1 MKYSL
6 IIYQTPKAFAIAN
19 DPAHAADYTAGWMA
33 YAAAL
38 AEAGAMAGGV
48 GLQNP
53 DTATTIRFGSD
64 GPLVQDGPFADTK
77 EQLGGIFNIEVP
89 NLDAAMKWA
98 ARAPLKFGGS
108 VEVRPV
114 RHMSAR

>member
-1 MKYSL
+1 MQFSL
-6 IIYQTPKAFAIAN
+6 IIYQPPKAFAMAA
-19 DPAHAADYTAGWMA
+19 DPGHAADYTAGWTA

-38 AEAGAMAGGV
+38 AEAGAVAGGI
-48 GLQNP
+48 GLQGP
-53 DTATTIRFGSD
+53 DTATTIRFGGD
-64 GPLVQDGPFADTK
+64 APLVQDGPFADTK
-77 EQLGGIFNIEVP
+77 EQLGGFFNIEVA

-114 RHMSAR
+114 LHMSGR